1 MARIP
6 LSITLDEKLIKSIK
20 RLPGN
25 NVSAKI
31 EELLKDALK
40 KKKEF
45 SAHPNDK
52 KLLEMQLMIEN
63 LSMKIDEHQDDFESL
78 HDLTTKVFELEEQLQ
93 KLIDAQNQSNE

>member
-40 KKKEF
+40 KKKES

-52 KLLEMQLMIEN
+52 RLREMQLMIEHMS
-63 LSMKIDEHQDDFESL
+63 LTIDEHQNDLESL
-78 HDLTTKVFELEEQLQ
+78 HDLTTKVFELEEKLQ
-93 KLIDAQNQSNE
+93 KLIDAQNQGNE